1 MTSGNGSTKLP
12 AEVDV
17 VVVGAGFSGLYALHK
32 LRREGEHYGFTF
44 LDAYSGKGIPDELLT
59 VEFFADVRAVSDRVA
74 ANVIMD
80 QDVESVFAHNVLAS
94 FRQAFGRVWIK
105 HVKPQDEDLT
115 NIMVTNGPVEGAAE
129 WAGGG
134 RLYTDN
140 RNTADRDHV
149 ELVWGNG
156 E

>member
-1 MTSGNGSTKLP
+1 VALS
-12 AEVDV
+12 AR
-17 VVVGAGFSGLYALHK
+17 YALYK
-32 LRREGEHYGFTF
+32 LHREGDHYGFAF

-59 VEFFADVRAVSDRVA
+59 VEFFSGVRAVSDCVA

-80 QDVESVFAHNVLAS
+80 QDLESAFAHNVLAS
-94 FRQAFGRVWIK
+94 FRQAFGRIWVK
-105 HVKPQDEDLT
+105 HVKPEDEDLT
-115 NIMVTNGPVEGAAE
+115 NIMVTNRAFAGSIEWTGA
-129 WAGGG
+129 G

-149 ELVWGNG
+149 DLVWGSG

>member
-1 MTSGNGSTKLP
+1 
-12 AEVDV
+12 
-17 VVVGAGFSGLYALHK
+17 
-32 LRREGEHYGFTF
+32 
-44 LDAYSGKGIPDELLT
+44 LLT
-59 VEFFADVRAVSDRVA
+59 VEFFADVRGVSDRVA

-80 QDVESVFAHNVLAS
+80 QDVESVFARNVLAS

-105 HVKPQDEDLT
+105 HVRPEDEDLT
-115 NIMVTNGPVEGAAE
+115 NIMVTNTEMAGSVEWTGT
-129 WAGGG
+129 GN
-134 RLYTDN
+134 LYTDN